1 MKTMK
6 TDMMMVIHFMDLFGS
21 TGLPS
26 GPIWV
31 ATVPKFLVLQVLKNR
46 DVALAKMLATVM
58 RMKMKTPVKAPL
70 VVEKLVKQVL
80 TTVVKDNPNQLP
92 EAKAALSCKEA
103 QTQRKSGN
111 CKIKK
116 SIGRSG

>member
-1 MKTMK
+1 
-6 TDMMMVIHFMDLFGS
+6 
-21 TGLPS
+21 
-26 GPIWV
+26 
-31 ATVPKFLVLQVLKNR
+31 
-46 DVALAKMLATVM
+46 M

-103 QTQRKSGN
+103 QTQMKSGN

-116 SIGRSG
+116 SIGRSGWTLFLFMI